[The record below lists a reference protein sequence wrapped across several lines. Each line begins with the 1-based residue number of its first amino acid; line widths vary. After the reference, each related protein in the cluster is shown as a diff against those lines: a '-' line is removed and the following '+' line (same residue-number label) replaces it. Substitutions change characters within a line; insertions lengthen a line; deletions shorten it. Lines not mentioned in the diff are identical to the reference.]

1 MKLLFRY
8 LFFILIVLNAANAD
22 AQVTDVRRGL
32 RPANVPTSRLNSV
45 GTGTNAGAGK
55 KLMAARNRFITQ
67 QLSLTDE
74 ESRKFWP
81 LYNKYQQE
89 LTAVRILKR
98 LNNSNANG
106 ADQVNKDLEY
116 DSQMLVIK
124 KKYRDEFYKILPP
137 EKVSELYKSESEFK
151 DELIKQLSERSI
163 RAGN

>member
-1 MKLLFRY
+1 MKLLLRY
-8 LFFILIVLNAANAD
+8 ILLLIIAFNAAD
-22 AQVTDVRRGL
+22 TFAQVADVRSL
-32 RPANVPTSRLNSV
+32 RPSNVPSSKYNTVR
-45 GTGTNAGAGK
+45 GANAGVGK
-55 KLMAARNRFITQ
+55 KLIAARNRFINQ
-67 QLSLTDE
+67 QLSLTDD

-81 LYNKYQQE
+81 IYNKYQQE

-116 DSQMLVIK
+116 DSQMLAIK

-151 DELIKQLSERSI
+151 DELIKQLSERSV